1 MSSGPEFSENEMQIV
16 RLAQDGLSPIEIKAA
31 LGRST
36 PGSISAILSR
46 ARKQGILSTTFRS
59 GSGVHLT
66 ARMHDYLALEAE
78 ERGIGTHDLIRL
90 ILKNVIDDD
99 LFSAVLDK

>member
-1 MSSGPEFSENEMQIV
+1 MSRGPEFSENEMQIV

-36 PGSISAILSR
+36 PGSISSTLSR
-46 ARKQGILSTTFRS
+46 ARKYGLLSAICRS
-59 GSGVHLT
+59 GAGVHLP
-66 ARMHDYLALEAE
+66 ASMLDYLAIEAE
-78 ERGIGTHDLIRL
+78 ERGMRTQDLIRL
-90 ILKNVIDDD
+90 ILKNIINDD